1 MIHETAHQLE
11 DRGFSI
17 AMPIEDQ
24 DGTIGYGLYRDGEKS
39 VLAVK
44 EYAYRGLGSF
54 MLRLVQQAAGSQMRL
69 IFYENQDETFTVFD
83 SEYYAKHGAVSDGK
97 SKTRDTRWLE
107 LPLSDGV
114 ALDDYIRNGQSPMTL
129 AGENETLGAF

>member
-11 DRGFSI
+11 NRGFSI
-17 AMPIEDQ
+17 ATPIKDQ
-24 DGTIGYGLYRDGEKS
+24 DGTIGYGLYWNGEKF

-44 EYAYRGLGSF
+44 EYAYRGLASF
-54 MLRLVQQAAGSQMRL
+54 MQRLVQQAAGSQMRL

-83 SEYYAKHGAVSDGK
+83 AEYYAAYGAVSDGM

-114 ALDDYIRNGQSPMTL
+114 ALDDYIRKLDAPTTL